1 MERVLGGGGGD
12 KGRVDRL
19 LLSGRKGEYKKESTV
34 KVRRKAPENTGK
46 AEGGKFISIRELC
59 SLSCFVLHMSE
70 QKTV

>member
-1 MERVLGGGGGD
+1 LGGGGGD

-46 AEGGKFISIRELC
+46 AEAGEVHFYPRTLFPELFC
-59 SLSCFVLHMSE
+59 AAYV
-70 QKTV
+70 